1 MRLTD
6 LRAAVELI
14 SRWRRMGGREGTGVE
29 RWTASAQLP
38 EGEAAAS
45 TQSQVSLHIQVG
57 IQNPHASL
65 SLLSSEEEVFSL
77 IYPYI
82 DFTKGFVFKVVYQ
95 AGWNWMETNPIWQSF
110 PIGKQLKYRGPTF
123 KLTPWEYFLSVWR
136 G

>member
-1 MRLTD
+1 
-6 LRAAVELI
+6 
-14 SRWRRMGGREGTGVE
+14 MGGREGTGVE

-82 DFTKGFVFKVVYQ
+82 DFYQ
-95 AGWNWMETNPIWQSF
+95 GLRFQGGLPGW
-110 PIGKQLKYRGPTF
+110 LKLDGN
-123 KLTPWEYFLSVWR
+123 
-136 G
+136 

>member
-1 MRLTD
+1 
-6 LRAAVELI
+6 
-14 SRWRRMGGREGTGVE
+14 MGGREGTGVE

-57 IQNPHASL
+57 IQTPHASL

-82 DFTKGFVFKVVYQ
+82 DFTKGFVFKVV
-95 AGWNWMETNPIWQSF
+95 GW
-110 PIGKQLKYRGPTF
+110 LKLDGN
-123 KLTPWEYFLSVWR
+123 
-136 G
+136 